1 MLYVGLSQTAV
12 KALKDITQRDGDLT
26 VRLPLIG
33 NNEVT
38 QFSRYFNKT
47 IEKNRLFHKID

>member
-47 IEKNRLFHKID
+47 IEKNRLFHKIG